1 MLAIKAESITAGYSK
16 IPVIEDVNLQGEAG
30 AIVAIIGPNG
40 AGKSTFLKAVFGL
53 LPYSTGHVSMA
64 DKDVSGWPTYRL
76 VREGVA
82 YVPQANNLHETNVF
96 TAMSVRENLEVGAYI
111 RTKGVR
117 DRISEV
123 LELFP
128 DLAAAEYKEAG
139 KLSGGQRT
147 MLAIARALMV
157 EPKVILLDEPSAGLS
172 PMYTSIV
179 WDQIRRIAAAGTAV
193 VVVEQ
198 QVDLALSR
206 SDWVYVLVNGKNR
219 MDGPATAVAQQNLA
233 DLFLGGGVSGSP

>member
-1 MLAIKAESITAGYSK
+1 MLAIKAESITAGYSR
-16 IPVIEDVNLQGEAG
+16 IPVIENVGLQGETG

-53 LPYSTGHVSMA
+53 MPHASGRVFMA
-64 DKDVSGWPTYRL
+64 DRDVSGWPAYRL

-82 YVPQANNLHETNVF
+82 YVPQANNLRETNVF
-96 TAMSVRENLEVGAYI
+96 TAMSVRENLEMGAYI
-111 RTKGVR
+111 RSKGVR

-128 DLAAAEYKEAG
+128 DLAVAEHKEAG

-147 MLAIARALMV
+147 MLAIARSLMV

-172 PMYTSIV
+172 PTYTSVV
-179 WDQIRRIAAAGTAV
+179 WDQIQRIAAAGTAV
-193 VVVEQ
+193 IVVEQ

-219 MDGPATAVAQQNLA
+219 MDGPASVVAQENLA
-233 DLFLGGGVSGSP
+233 DIFLGGALSGST